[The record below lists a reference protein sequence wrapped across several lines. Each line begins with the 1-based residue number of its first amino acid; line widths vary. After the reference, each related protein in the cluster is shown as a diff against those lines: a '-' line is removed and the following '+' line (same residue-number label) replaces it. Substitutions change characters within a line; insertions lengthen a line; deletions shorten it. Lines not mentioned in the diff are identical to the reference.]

1 MENPFENNVN
11 NENKS
16 QFDSFEL
23 QLNTLAVE
31 SLKSSA
37 SWSMLLAVMG
47 FIGIGFMILAALAM
61 TLMGGLI
68 GSGAGLGGFQSWFG
82 LIYIVIAALYFM
94 PIYYLFKYASDMKT
108 ALNNKN
114 SEQLAQA
121 FLNLKSHHKFLG
133 VSIIVLIGF
142 YILMFIGF
150 AVFGLSG
157 LRGF

>member
-1 MENPFENNVN
+1 MENPFEN

-23 QLNTLAVE
+23 QLNNLAVE

-47 FIGIGFMILAALAM
+47 FIGIGFMILAALAI
-61 TLMGGLI
+61 TLAGNIIGGSV
-68 GSGAGLGGFQSWFG
+68 GMGGFQSWFG
-82 LIYIVIAALYFM
+82 LIYFVIAALYSM
-94 PIYYLFKYASDMKT
+94 PVYYLFKYASSMKT

-114 SEQLAQA
+114 SEQLSTA

-142 YILMFIGF
+142 YILMFIGL

-157 LRGF
+157 LGGF

>member
-1 MENPFENNVN
+1 MENPFED

-23 QLNTLAVE
+23 QLNNLALE

-37 SWSMLLAVMG
+37 SWSMFLAVMG

-68 GSGAGLGGFQSWFG
+68 GDNAVLGGFQSLFG
-82 LIYIVIAALYFM
+82 LIYVVIAALYFM
-94 PIYYLFKYASDMKT
+94 PVYYLFKYASKMKT

-114 SEQLAQA
+114 SEQLSDA
-121 FLNLKSHHKFLG
+121 LSNLKSHHKFLG
-133 VSIIVLIGF
+133 VSIIVLIGLYF
-142 YILMFIGF
+142 LMFIGL
-150 AVFGLSG
+150 AIFGLSG
-157 LRGF
+157 L